1 MPKWDASKR
10 RLTYRFKSAVQVVG
24 LDDLRS
30 ACASGFKRWQDV
42 SVFTFGEAPEGS
54 AGAEIE
60 IGFYSGDH
68 GDGFNFDGKCR
79 ILAHAFPPENGHFH
93 YDADERSWA
102 PFLDLDI
109 EKLRLPSIMWN
120 NVPPPMLGS
129 SVHASWECRPPLYF
143 NLRLTKSK
151 ILGVGHQT
159 IPIELSSE
167 DDREFGLRHHQKE
180 SLPRCGVAD
189 IVNAGASSV
198 PTDRKLKHDHGLHT
212 VSHYSFFSGRPKWSP
227 MKANLTYRFSSSVQV
242 VGLEDLRSAC
252 SSAFKRW
259 QDVSHFTFQEA
270 SEGAAA
276 DIVIGFHRG
285 NHGDGVQNAFDGPT
299 LAHAF
304 APKDGQFHYDADEK
318 WSLNPSRDQ
327 VDLESVAVHEIGHLL
342 GLNHTLDIP
351 GAIMY
356 PEFSYGII
364 KRNLYSDDIEGI
376 RVLYS

>member
-1 MPKWDASKR
+1 MTPKTLFLVLGTLLLFFMWKPLHAESKSFDLQHLEGCHKGESKEGLQELKRYLEKIGYLNYDDTAKKNNHANDDKFDELLESAIR
-10 RLTYRFKSAVQVVG
+10 RYQSNYHLKTTGNLDSA
-24 LDDLRS
+24 
-30 ACASGFKRWQDV
+30 
-42 SVFTFGEAPEGS
+42 
-54 AGAEIE
+54 
-60 IGFYSGDH
+60 
-68 GDGFNFDGKCR
+68 
-79 ILAHAFPPENGHFH
+79 
-93 YDADERSWA
+93 
-102 PFLDLDI
+102 
-109 EKLRLPSIMWN
+109 
-120 NVPPPMLGS
+120 
-129 SVHASWECRPPLYF
+129 
-143 NLRLTKSK
+143 
-151 ILGVGHQT
+151 T
-159 IPIELSSE
+159 I
-167 DDREFGLRHHQKE
+167 KKM

-212 VSHYSFFSGRPKWSP
+212 VSHYSFFSRRQRWSP
-227 MKANLTYRFSSSVQV
+227 MKTNLTYRFSSSVQV

-276 DIVIGFHRG
+276 ADIVIGFHRG
-285 NHGDGVQNAFDGPT
+285 NHGDGVQNAFNGPT

-304 APKDGQFHYDADEK
+304 APEDGRFHYDADEK
-318 WSLNPSRDQ
+318 WSLNPSSDQ

-342 GLNHTLDIP
+342 GLRHTPDIP

-364 KRNLYSDDIEGI
+364 KRNLHPDDIEGI